1 MIIPDINL
9 LIYAYND
16 QSPFHDAARRWWE
29 NALNG
34 DESVGIPW
42 VVSTGFIRIMANSSS
57 VASPVSPA
65 EAAGYVEEWFQYGH
79 VVPINPGDDHMRY
92 LRQNLQVAGAG
103 RNLVADAHIAAI
115 AMEHQAEVYTNDS
128 DFARFPGLQWRNPL
142 PQAR

>member
-16 QSPFHDAARRWWE
+16 QSPFHDAARQWWE
-29 NALNG
+29 SALNG

-42 VVSTGFIRIMANSSS
+42 VVSTGFIRIMANPSS
-57 VASPVSPA
+57 VSSPVSPA
-65 EAAGYVEEWFQYGH
+65 EAAEYVEEWFQQEH
-79 VVPINPGDDHMRY
+79 IAPINPGDDHMRL
-92 LRQNLQVAGAG
+92 LRQNLHAAGGG

-128 DFARFPGLQWRNPL
+128 DFARFPGLRWRNPL
-142 PQAR
+142 